1 MWYLYPMIRRF
12 LPVCI
17 LGFSAATL
25 GGQGTQA
32 PHILTESLAGRDSFE
47 LYCSPCHGRTGRGD
61 GPVAPALK
69 AAPTDLSRLAQR
81 NAGAF
86 PAERVRA
93 SVTGTGRPLPAH
105 GTTDMP
111 VWGPLFR
118 AFESDIRVQE
128 RIANL
133 ITHIESLQQP
143 SSGPNDPGAQLFR
156 TYCASCHGISAR
168 GDGPAAGQMRKTPPD
183 LTKYAARNSGVFPS
197 ERLRQIVDG
206 RGLAAHGDREMPV
219 WGDAFQTAR
228 NGLTPE
234 AVKARIDAIVR
245 YLGAIQQRD
254 AE

>member
-1 MWYLYPMIRRF
+1 
-12 LPVCI
+12 
-17 LGFSAATL
+17 
-25 GGQGTQA
+25 
-32 PHILTESLAGRDSFE
+32 
-47 LYCSPCHGRTGRGD
+47 
-61 GPVAPALK
+61 
-69 AAPTDLSRLAQR
+69 
-81 NAGAF
+81 
-86 PAERVRA
+86 
-93 SVTGTGRPLPAH
+93 
-105 GTTDMP
+105 MP

-219 WGDAFQTAR
+219 WGDAFHTAR